1 MPMML
6 TQGFHEELTRQL
18 LKEQHVTNQHG
29 YYLKRALPTV

>member
-18 LKEQHVTNQHG
+18 LKEQHVTN
-29 YYLKRALPTV
+29 